1 MGYPTRF
8 PRGLLCGAVRSP
20 VWHHHDT
27 RGVPGSDV
35 TQVMIDCCLEPSH
48 SVLIC
53 GFEMRHTDSYLYS
66 RRELWLDTELPTYII
81 SDCSGHSTSSS
92 TNFVHKHGILDLRRV
107 WLVILG
113 QIECTWRNCS
123 VLTRLMFVADQT
135 HELPHQNFLCDRN
148 YHPSVRGVLL
158 KALGGHTCKSPVRRL
173 TDGDRYITWFRL
185 FERWPVDLAD

>member
-48 SVLIC
+48 SLLTYSS
-53 GFEMRHTDSYLYS
+53 EMRHWIATYTLGES
-66 RRELWLDTELPTYII
+66 WLDTELPTYII

-107 WLVILG
+107 WLVVLE

-123 VLTRLMFVADQT
+123 VLTRLMFMVDRI
-135 HELPHQNFLCDRN
+135 HELHHQNFLCDRN
-148 YHPSVRGVLL
+148 
-158 KALGGHTCKSPVRRL
+158 
-173 TDGDRYITWFRL
+173 
-185 FERWPVDLAD
+185 